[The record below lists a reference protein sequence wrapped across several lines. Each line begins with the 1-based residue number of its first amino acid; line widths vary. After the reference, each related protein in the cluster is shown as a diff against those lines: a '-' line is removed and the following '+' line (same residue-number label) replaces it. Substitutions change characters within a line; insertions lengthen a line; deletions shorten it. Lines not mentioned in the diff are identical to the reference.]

1 MAETRQVNIE
11 IKDNVKSLKSQFRE
25 AQAEVQTLAD
35 KYGATSEQ
43 AVNAA
48 KRAAELKDRIGDAKS
63 LTDAFNPDAKFKA
76 LTSSLS
82 GVAGGFS
89 AVTGAMGLVGAESE
103 NVQKMMLRV
112 QSAMA
117 LSQGLQA
124 LGESRDA
131 FKQLGVVAVQ
141 ALGNIKKAIGATGI
155 GLIVVAV
162 GALYAYWDDIK
173 KAVSG
178 VGSEQ
183 RKLVVDANKN
193 AEAAKK
199 TYDNFKL
206 QENSLRLQ
214 GKSEKEILKL
224 KIDKLNT
231 AIKTQEVEIDRLES
245 VNKLE
250 VAAAERNQNIVKAII
265 RGALEMA
272 AVSLRLLVAPIDLVL
287 VTANKVSKALGFG
300 EITAFNLN
308 NEISKL
314 VQKGAEMG
322 AKFLFDPAEVKAEGQ
337 KTINEAKDKLAQMK
351 SDRDGFLLDMK
362 KTNVEANKQVNSD
375 NQKSAE
381 NNRKALLDQIN
392 KQYED
397 DRKLANEIQKQKLQL
412 LEDGQEKELQTRQ
425 QAFDEYKENILAEY
439 TKEEKDALDKQ
450 FENGTLS
457 EKKYREAIAQ
467 LRKDAV
473 SKLSKEEAESL
484 RLAEELLQ
492 KDLLDIKEKY
502 QKKWDDAVRTAN
514 LLKQKQDQ
522 DFQLKIEEI
531 DEANFQAKLKKQ
543 MTEGDY
549 EKELVRQKYFS
560 LEEQAKNNA
569 DQLKIIEEA
578 KRNELDAI
586 DAKYV
591 KKSED
596 RAKAEFEFK
605 ADLQTK
611 YADIATQA
619 AALLTATLGKSKAAQ
634 KTAVIIESAA
644 GIAKMIISNKLANL
658 GALATPQA
666 IATSGAAAAPVIA
679 ANNVSLGLGIAAN
692 IAATA
697 KALKE
702 IGGGG
707 TAPSAPSGGGG
718 DSAGAGGGVMAP
730 NFNVVGNNGINQL
743 AQLQQQPIKAYV
755 VGSEVTTQQALDR
768 NRINNSTL

>member
-11 IKDNVKSLKSQFRE
+11 IKDNVKSLKSQLKE

-48 KRAAELKDRIGDAKS
+48 KRAAELKDRIGDAKA

-103 NVQKMMLRV
+103 NLQKMMLKV

-124 LGESRDA
+124 LGESRDS
-131 FKQLGVVAVQ
+131 FKQLGAVVSNTFSGMTTA
-141 ALGNIKKAIGATGI
+141 GKAFYATGI
-155 GLIVVAV
+155 GLVLA
-162 GALYAYWDDIK
+162 
-173 KAVSG
+173 G
-178 VGSEQ
+178 VGLLIANWDKLKASMTSQTAVQ
-183 RKLVVDANKN
+183 RISNQVAAQSFAAIANEVSAADKLSKTLQD
-193 AEAAKK
+193 ETITRAKK
-199 TYDNFKL
+199 IQKIKEFQAAYPGLLKNINLETMSIEQINGQLVKNIELLKL
-206 QENSLRLQ
+206 Q
-214 GKSEKEILKL
+214 
-224 KIDKLNT
+224 
-231 AIKTQEVEIDRLES
+231 
-245 VNKLE
+245 
-250 VAAAERNQNIVKAII
+250 
-265 RGALEMA
+265 
-272 AVSLRLLVAPIDLVL
+272 
-287 VTANKVSKALGFG
+287 
-300 EITAFNLN
+300 
-308 NEISKL
+308 
-314 VQKGAEMG
+314 
-322 AKFLFDPAEVKAEGQ
+322 AEVKAIEAVRADKMQQKIKAQLDVQSAAQENASNWAIALGDDAANGWIGYRSAADNAAIAAKKFTDIQTVSTKAIDKDVKSLDQASQAIEKKIEALKKEGAQ
-337 KTINEAKDKLAQMK
+337 VSDGKEKTKDYSKEVAKFSTVTATNTEAIDKRNEA
-351 SDRDGFLLDMK
+351 
-362 KTNVEANKQVNSD
+362 
-375 NQKSAE
+375 
-381 NNRKALLDQIN
+381 
-392 KQYED
+392 
-397 DRKLANEIQKQKLQL
+397 LQ
-412 LEDGQEKELQTRQ
+412 
-425 QAFDEYKENILAEY
+425 N
-439 TKEEKDALDKQ
+439 
-450 FENGTLS
+450 
-457 EKKYREAIAQ
+457 
-467 LRKDAV
+467 
-473 SKLSKEEAESL
+473 
-484 RLAEELLQ
+484 
-492 KDLLDIKEKY
+492 
-502 QKKWDDAVRTAN
+502 TAN
-514 LLKQKQDQ
+514 LERELATERIKAIEDEQKKSEEQLKLEAKNRIEDIKKTSADSKIKAALIKQIEENLAADLLKIQKEFNDKAEEKRKELLKIEQDAIFKANANKVAQ
-522 DFQLKIEEI
+522 ENEFQLKIEEI

-549 EKELVRQKYFS
+549 EKELVRQKYFN
-560 LEEQAKNNA
+560 LEQQAKGNA
-569 DQLKIIEEA
+569 EQEAIIAQA

-586 DAKYV
+586 DAKYT

-605 ADLQTK
+605 ANLQTK

>member
-1 MAETRQVNIE
+1 MAETRQVNLE
-11 IKDNVKSLKSQFRE
+11 IKDNTKSLKAQLKE

-48 KRAAELKDRIGDAKS
+48 KRAAELKDKIGDAKS

-103 NVQKMMLRV
+103 NLQKMMLKV

-124 LGESRDA
+124 LGESRDS
-131 FKQLGVVAVQ
+131 FKQLGAVVTNTFSGMTTA
-141 ALGNIKKAIGATGI
+141 GKAFYATGI
-155 GLIVVAV
+155 GLLLA
-162 GALYAYWDDIK
+162 
-173 KAVSG
+173 G
-178 VGSEQ
+178 VGLLIANWDKLKASMTSQTAVQ
-183 RKLVVDANKN
+183 RISNQVAAQSFAAIANEVSAADKLSKTLQD
-193 AEAAKK
+193 ETITRAKK
-199 TYDNFKL
+199 IQKIKEFQAAYPGLLKNINLETMSIEQINGQLVKNIELLKL
-206 QENSLRLQ
+206 Q
-214 GKSEKEILKL
+214 
-224 KIDKLNT
+224 
-231 AIKTQEVEIDRLES
+231 
-245 VNKLE
+245 
-250 VAAAERNQNIVKAII
+250 
-265 RGALEMA
+265 
-272 AVSLRLLVAPIDLVL
+272 
-287 VTANKVSKALGFG
+287 
-300 EITAFNLN
+300 
-308 NEISKL
+308 
-314 VQKGAEMG
+314 
-322 AKFLFDPAEVKAEGQ
+322 AEVKAIEAVRADKMQQKIKAQLDVQSAAQENASNWAIALGDDAANGWIGYRSAADNAAIAAKKFTDIQTVSTKAIDKDVKSLDQASQAIEKKIEALKKEGAQ
-337 KTINEAKDKLAQMK
+337 VSDGKEKTKDYSKEVAKFSTVTATNTEAIDKRNEA
-351 SDRDGFLLDMK
+351 
-362 KTNVEANKQVNSD
+362 
-375 NQKSAE
+375 
-381 NNRKALLDQIN
+381 
-392 KQYED
+392 
-397 DRKLANEIQKQKLQL
+397 LQ
-412 LEDGQEKELQTRQ
+412 
-425 QAFDEYKENILAEY
+425 N
-439 TKEEKDALDKQ
+439 
-450 FENGTLS
+450 
-457 EKKYREAIAQ
+457 
-467 LRKDAV
+467 
-473 SKLSKEEAESL
+473 
-484 RLAEELLQ
+484 
-492 KDLLDIKEKY
+492 
-502 QKKWDDAVRTAN
+502 TAN
-514 LLKQKQDQ
+514 LERELATERIKAIEDEQKKSEEQLKLEAKNRIEDIKKTSADSKIKAALIKQIEENLAADLLKIQKEFNDKAEEKRKELLKIEQDAIFKANANKVAQ
-522 DFQLKIEEI
+522 ENEFQLKIEEI

-549 EKELVRQKYFS
+549 EKELVRQKYFN
-560 LEEQAKNNA
+560 LEQQAKGNA
-569 DQLKIIEEA
+569 EQEAIIAQA

-586 DAKYV
+586 DAKYT

-605 ADLQTK
+605 ANLQTK